1 MAILNVVLDTYGS
14 VLTKDYGKEFTTWE
28 INLIR
33 FGFAGIIMLICSI
46 TLTMRDRLFEKKKTE
61 TETGTGNNDNNED
74 TISEST
80 LKWYQLPTSF
90 TIMSKSAWLY
100 VSLGVLFVTFFTPA
114 LSNYALFQITLAL
127 ALTLGSVSPLYAL
140 PLTYI
145 MQKKDEVKKRPP
157 PSLKAYIG
165 SLLAIGGIIILAF
178 FG

>member
-1 MAILNVVLDTYGS
+1 
-14 VLTKDYGKEFTTWE
+14 
-28 INLIR
+28 
-33 FGFAGIIMLICSI
+33 
-46 TLTMRDRLFEKKKTE
+46 
-61 TETGTGNNDNNED
+61 
-74 TISEST
+74 
-80 LKWYQLPTSF
+80 
-90 TIMSKSAWLY
+90 MSKSAWAY

-145 MQKKDEVKKRPP
+145 MQKKDDTKKKRPP

-165 SLLAIGGIIILAF
+165 SILAIGGIIILAF